1 MARDIAHFFMVVN
14 CKSFQGR
21 KLSGSMSVR
30 DILVPRHLFFRDVLR
45 HCICNGHFQGEV
57 LDSEISRVEQSR
69 ALLRKQTVCRSRCY
83 LHCLCLLCF
92 FSLFPVLPETG
103 SFLHSS
109 FLYFC
114 HIPFAGPK
122 NGVRVV
128 KKNWTWMQGRHS
140 ATTPF
145 PTLLLLQRDLRGW
158 WWLHTKLI
166 LAMRL
171 SRPKLASG
179 WLTP

>member
-1 MARDIAHFFMVVN
+1 
-14 CKSFQGR
+14 
-21 KLSGSMSVR
+21 MSVQ

-69 ALLRKQTVCRSRCY
+69 ALLKKQTVCLSRYY

-114 HIPFAGPK
+114 HIPFLLVQK

-128 KKNWTWMQGRHS
+128 LKNWTWMQGRHS
-140 ATTPF
+140 ATTPLTHPFIVARGFTGLMVASHETDLSDATF
-145 PTLLLLQRDLRGW
+145 PTETR
-158 WWLHTKLI
+158 
-166 LAMRL
+166 
-171 SRPKLASG
+171 
-179 WLTP
+179 